1 MCTTCRVFL
10 SLLFARSLLGL
21 IAALGLPQT
30 TGFVA
35 GWVSAAAQT
44 QENPSQSIGD
54 PPLPLLKFSTTKEK
68 FRLISGEDWAA
79 QLTSVCTDPDLG
91 ICTAE
96 GAHKYPPHF
105 TIVIDK
111 LLESIKEMVNLKV
124 CRVSSSALFN
134 CHAPAL
140 YLQIQRLQEAGV
152 NSKCA
157 CSAEPR
163 FKCCPI
169 HLPASD
175 LVPFSEEKVEEA
187 SVQYSRKILMAR
199 YQQ

>member
-1 MCTTCRVFL
+1 M
-10 SLLFARSLLGL
+10 
-21 IAALGLPQT
+21 
-30 TGFVA
+30 
-35 GWVSAAAQT
+35 
-44 QENPSQSIGD
+44 
-54 PPLPLLKFSTTKEK
+54 
-68 FRLISGEDWAA
+68 
-79 QLTSVCTDPDLG
+79 CTDPDLG
-91 ICTAE
+91 TCTAE

-124 CRVSSSALFN
+124 CEVSSSALFN

-152 NSKCA
+152 NSKYA